1 MRKGGAGR
9 QLSAISIVAV
19 GLAIMSPTLL
29 LSQEAQRD
37 PSLEALIAAYPDE
50 LATYDA
56 ATLYWRD
63 GTAMPLSNDDRP
75 KSFEKR
81 LRNPSI
87 KDQLLLEYPRDPLK
101 EPPALDA
108 DPGRFRNNA
117 FFERM
122 YGNCKKGEVS
132 PHLVQIVW
140 LPKTWGK
147 AIQITSV
154 NGVDRRL
161 KAISDEIDSLP
172 AYIKRA
178 AYPIAGTYNC
188 RAVADTGLPSPH
200 GYGIAID
207 LNLRFSDYW
216 YWRPNAKAVHYVNRM
231 PIEIVSIFERH
242 GFIWG
247 GKWYHF
253 DTMHFEYRPE
263 FLTPEK

>member
-1 MRKGGAGR
+1 MR
-9 QLSAISIVAV
+9 LS
-19 GLAIMSPTLL
+19 
-29 LSQEAQRD
+29 D
-37 PSLEALIAAYPDE
+37 
-50 LATYDA
+50 
-56 ATLYWRD
+56 
-63 GTAMPLSNDDRP
+63 DDRL
-75 KSFEKR
+75 KSFEQR

-87 KDQLLLEYPRDPLK
+87 KDQLLLEYPRAPLK
-101 EPPALDA
+101 EPPAPDA
-108 DPGRFRNNA
+108 DPGRFRNIA
-117 FFERM
+117 FFEKM

-147 AIQITSV
+147 TIQITSI

-161 KAISDEIDSLP
+161 RAISDEIDSLP
-172 AYIKRA
+172 ANIRHA
-178 AYPIAGTYNC
+178 AYPTAGTYNC

-200 GYGIAID
+200 SYGIAID

-216 YWRPNAKAVHYVNRM
+216 HWRPDAKTVHYVNRM
-231 PIEIVSIFERH
+231 PTEIVSIFERH

-263 FLTPEK
+263 LLLPGK